1 MQTRRKPKYPSKPA
15 LKGVAKENPYY
26 GQHKNKG
33 RKKLTQ
39 EELIDIASFLYD
51 RYEFKID
58 KQKRKEESKEDG

>member
-1 MQTRRKPKYPSKPA
+1 MQTKRAPNSPTKPP
-15 LKGVAKENPYY
+15 LKGVAKINPYF

-58 KQKRKEESKEDG
+58 KQKRKEESKEHG